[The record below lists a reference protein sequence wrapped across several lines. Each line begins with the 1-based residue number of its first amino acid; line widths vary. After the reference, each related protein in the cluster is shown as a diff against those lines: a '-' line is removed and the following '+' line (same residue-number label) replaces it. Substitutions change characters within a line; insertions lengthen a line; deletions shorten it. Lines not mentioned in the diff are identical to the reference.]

1 MDSEQQLIEAAKSD
15 KTEFV
20 NLYDKYFE
28 QIYKY
33 MLTRVADV
41 QLAEDLTSQTFLIAL
56 EKIDGYEWTGKP
68 FSAWLYRVAINEM
81 NQHYRKTKK
90 DRESAMREWREV
102 GEKFEPADAG
112 LKNSEDQD
120 EEALNL
126 RILNQAMQKLK
137 PADQDILSL
146 KFFENL
152 SYKEIA
158 GALGIS
164 VNNVGVKL
172 NRATERLA
180 KICNT

>member
-20 NLYDKYFE
+20 KLYDKYFD

-56 EKIDGYEWTGKP
+56 EKIDGYKWTGKP

-81 NQHYRKTKK
+81 NQHYRKAKK
-90 DRESAMREWREV
+90 NREVAMREWQEA
-102 GEKFEPADAG
+102 GEKFDPADTN
-112 LKNSEDQD
+112 LKESENR
-120 EEALNL
+120 EEETANL
-126 RILNQAMQKLK
+126 RVLNQAIQKLK
-137 PADQDILSL
+137 PGDQDILSL

-158 GALGIS
+158 GTLGIS
-164 VNNVGVKL
+164 VSNVGVKL
-172 NRATERLA
+172 NRATDRLA
-180 KICNT
+180 KICNI